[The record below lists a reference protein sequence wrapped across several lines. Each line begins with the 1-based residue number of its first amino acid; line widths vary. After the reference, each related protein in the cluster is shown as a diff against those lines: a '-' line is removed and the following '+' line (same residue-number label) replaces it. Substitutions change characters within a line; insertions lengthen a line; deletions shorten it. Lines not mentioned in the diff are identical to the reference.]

1 MFFANNSILVNC
13 VLSFL
18 FSLII
23 TIIGLKY
30 LISYLKNHKAF
41 QPIRIDGPLSHLMI
55 KQKTP
60 TMGGA
65 ISCLAIIFSSL
76 LFGDLANKYTL
87 IILCTSMSFGLIG
100 FTDDF
105 MKVFYRNDFGFR
117 GSIKLVLQLLISTF
131 AILFLYYIGDPIIR
145 DQQAYLPFL
154 KISLYLG
161 ILFIP
166 FLVFVIT
173 GSANAVNITDGLDG
187 LAIIPI
193 IFCAL
198 TLGFIAY
205 FNIPTEGTHLFKIL
219 NNENLSSLSIICSAV
234 VGTGIGFFIYNVYPA
249 EIFMG
254 DVGSLM

>member
-18 FSLII
+18 FSLVI

-117 GSIKLVLQLLISTF
+117 GSIKLVLQLLIST
-131 AILFLYYIGDPIIR
+131 
-145 DQQAYLPFL
+145 
-154 KISLYLG
+154 
-161 ILFIP
+161 
-166 FLVFVIT
+166 
-173 GSANAVNITDGLDG
+173 
-187 LAIIPI
+187 
-193 IFCAL
+193 L
-198 TLGFIAY
+198 T
-205 FNIPTEGTHLFKIL
+205 
-219 NNENLSSLSIICSAV
+219 
-234 VGTGIGFFIYNVYPA
+234 
-249 EIFMG
+249 
-254 DVGSLM
+254 